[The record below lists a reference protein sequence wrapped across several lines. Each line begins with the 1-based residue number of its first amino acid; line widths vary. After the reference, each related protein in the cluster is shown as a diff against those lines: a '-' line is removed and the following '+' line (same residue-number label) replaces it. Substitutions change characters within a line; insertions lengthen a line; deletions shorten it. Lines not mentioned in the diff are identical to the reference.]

1 MKLSKLKLKIH
12 FIGYYKL
19 LSLWDQVNHI
29 IYSLRRF
36 HNHNFNYTH
45 TIVDILW
52 FNRIRKSNVLDL
64 DPENGSCG
72 QEEQLF
78 YNENNE
84 QLWNCDENILN
95 SGMTFIAAGLNL
107 EAI

>member
-1 MKLSKLKLKIH
+1 MGSSTSH
-12 FIGYYKL
+12 NSFIRKV
-19 LSLWDQVNHI
+19 SQ
-29 IYSLRRF
+29 
-36 HNHNFNYTH
+36 YTR
-45 TIVDILW
+45 TIVDKLL

-84 QLWNCDENILN
+84 QL
-95 SGMTFIAAGLNL
+95 
-107 EAI
+107 

>member
-12 FIGYYKL
+12 FIGYYKV
-19 LSLWDQVNHI
+19 LSLRDQVHHI
-29 IYSLRRF
+29 IHSLRRF
-36 HNHNFNYTH
+36 HNHNFNYTC
-45 TIVDILW
+45 TIVDKLW

>member
-1 MKLSKLKLKIH
+1 MGSSKSPNIIH
-12 FIGYYKL
+12 L
-19 LSLWDQVNHI
+19 L
-29 IYSLRRF
+29 RKF
-36 HNHNFNYTH
+36 HNHNFNYTR
-45 TIVDILW
+45 TIVDKLW